1 MSERLTGNQLWRLR
15 TKHGRDKLFGD
26 AALLL
31 EEAYKYFDW
40 CDRHP
45 WEKVELVKYKGGYEE
60 AHVPLGRPYT
70 MDGLTIYL
78 GVSGSY
84 FRTAKRQLLEKMEAG
99 RATTDEI
106 ELIGAIERIEH
117 IVRSQQIEGA
127 ALGIFSPGLVARLN
141 GIADKQDITSK
152 GATVMK
158 VTVRDSKTD
167 DDLEVL
173 KSLL

>member
-1 MSERLTGNQLWRLR
+1 
-15 TKHGRDKLFGD
+15 
-26 AALLL
+26 
-31 EEAYKYFDW
+31 
-40 CDRHP
+40 
-45 WEKVELVKYKGGYEE
+45 
-60 AHVPLGRPYT
+60 

-167 DDLEVL
+167 EDLEVL